1 VHPNEGWLE
10 LRLPTPLTHLS
21 NTPGRA
27 ATYRLAC
34 PVTFTHRADEWAAQV
49 ATGAVRY
56 DIEFNPGR
64 NRWYL
69 AASWRLPAIS
79 PPSLEQLRQDRA
91 LGVDLNADH
100 LDAWVLDP
108 SGNPIGPPRTI
119 PLELDGFPASTRDGR
134 LRAAISTILRLA
146 ADSGCQSILVE
157 NLDFADA
164 RHLGRETLGRGRRGK
179 RFRRTVAGIPTSRFR
194 TLLVGMAANHGLWV
208 VAVDPAWTSVW
219 GRHYWQQP
227 LQQSTKR
234 SVTVSGHHAAAVVIG
249 RRGLGL
255 GAWRRP
261 GVPAHDR
268 RIVVGELPAR
278 PDTSAWAA
286 RDPDHR
292 KASGQRQHRARPARL
307 NGSGSATR
315 WSRTARDHRGR
326 KPSCSLH
333 RNGPAQHVDA
343 SGASSVRPYSRGL
356 AGWSGSLAANASLC
370 AVPSTTE
377 SRADRAPLAAG

>member
-164 RHLGRETLGRGRRGK
+164 AISAGRPSGGAGAASASAGPWRGSRP
-179 RFRRTVAGIPTSRFR
+179 AGSAPC
-194 TLLVGMAANHGLWV
+194 W
-208 VAVDPAWTSVW
+208 
-219 GRHYWQQP
+219 
-227 LQQSTKR
+227 
-234 SVTVSGHHAAAVVIG
+234 
-249 RRGLGL
+249 
-255 GAWRRP
+255 
-261 GVPAHDR
+261 
-268 RIVVGELPAR
+268 
-278 PDTSAWAA
+278 SAWQPTTGCGSSPWILPGPRCGGDTTGNSPSSNRPSGRSPSAA
-286 RDPDHR
+286 IT
-292 KASGQRQHRARPARL
+292 RQL
-307 NGSGSATR
+307 
-315 WSRTARDHRGR
+315 
-326 KPSCSLH
+326 
-333 RNGPAQHVDA
+333 
-343 SGASSVRPYSRGL
+343 
-356 AGWSGSLAANASLC
+356 
-370 AVPSTTE
+370 
-377 SRADRAPLAAG
+377 